1 MANICYS
8 GTAQRAKRGILQH
21 PFLKH
26 VDETTLRE
34 LQDRLEENGKL
45 SSNFLFLL
53 AGSTMIATFG
63 LFQNSPAVII
73 GAMIIA
79 PLMRPLVCMSL
90 ATITADTKQIFKALL
105 TLTVG
110 TLVGMAISTCMAL
123 FLRALELTPEIIG
136 RTHPTLLDLG
146 VALAAGAVGAYCQT
160 NAKLSDTL
168 AGVAIAVALVPPLS
182 VVGIGLAFGST
193 EVSSGAALLYATN
206 LVGITIAGALVFLV
220 KGFSPLQL
228 ARRGLSIS
236 AGCIAL
242 LVVPLAFSMRE
253 LILENQISSKIR
265 TVLKEKTVTFREA
278 QLREVKV
285 LRFKAPM
292 SVQATIIGSGET
304 ITVNQVKL
312 VQDLLT
318 KEIGSAL
325 EFKLRI
331 IPATEVT
338 AIEVSPTGE
347 QKLIRPLEGEGS
359 RESQALKSPNQQE
372 TGPDQLDNKEER
384 TLLARPAS
392 KDTQRNNLPSEPI
405 NTQSSSTSEKV
416 VPLQ

>member
-1 MANICYS
+1 LANICYF
-8 GTAQRAKRGILQH
+8 GTAQRAKRGILQK
-21 PFLKH
+21 PLLKH
-26 VDETTLRE
+26 VDETTLKD

-90 ATITADTKQIFKALL
+90 ATITADTGKIFKALL
-105 TLTVG
+105 TLIVG
-110 TLVGMAISTCMAL
+110 TLVGIAISTCMAL

-182 VVGIGLAFGST
+182 VVGIGLAFGSP
-193 EVSSGAALLYATN
+193 EVSKGAALLYATN

-220 KGFSPLQL
+220 KGFSPLKL
-228 ARRGLSIS
+228 ARRGLLIS

-242 LVVPLAFSMRE
+242 LAVPLAFSMRE

-265 TVLKEKTVTFREA
+265 TVLKEKTLTFREA
-278 QLREVKV
+278 QLGEVKV

-304 ITVNQVKL
+304 ITANQVKL

-325 EFKLRI
+325 QFKLRI
-331 IPATEVT
+331 IPATEIS
-338 AIEVSPTGE
+338 AIEALPTVEQNVSTPSAGDE
-347 QKLIRPLEGEGS
+347 SKESQPLEPS
-359 RESQALKSPNQQE
+359 TQPATQTSQ
-372 TGPDQLDNKEER
+372 
-384 TLLARPAS
+384 
-392 KDTQRNNLPSEPI
+392 
-405 NTQSSSTSEKV
+405 
-416 VPLQ
+416 

>member
-1 MANICYS
+1 M
-8 GTAQRAKRGILQH
+8 QK

-26 VDETTLRE
+26 VDETTLRD

-110 TLVGMAISTCMAL
+110 TIVGMAISTCMAL

-312 VQDLLT
+312 VQDLLI

-347 QKLIRPLEGEGS
+347 QKLIAPLTGEGS
-359 RESQALKSPNQQE
+359 RESQALESPTQQE
-372 TGPDQLDNKEER
+372 TGPGKLDNKEEEE
-384 TLLARPAS
+384 TLLTRPDT
-392 KDTQRNNLPSEPI
+392 KDTQRNNLPSESKD
-405 NTQSSSTSEKV
+405 TQSSSTSEKV